1 MSRLHVLLFCFLWL
15 LPAVLVGQETQTAT
29 DPATLIRTIGL
40 EESQVMETAW
50 WLTEVYGPRLTGS
63 PELDRAAAWAMDQM
77 KAWGLENVHK
87 EMWGPFGRG
96 WSLEHVAM
104 TVTSPTTFPVIAYPK
119 AWSPSI
125 EGPVE
130 AEVVYLDATTDEEF
144 AKYRGT
150 LAGKIV
156 LLEDARPVPQHFEPL
171 ARRRDAENL
180 LQLANLADPDYQPYR
195 YSQAALEALR
205 IRMKRLRF
213 LYEEKPLA
221 ILDRYRKGD
230 GGTVFVSSA
239 TVPGPEG
246 TSWRELPHPW
256 DPDVEVIP
264 QLTVAVE
271 HYNRIFRLLQ
281 HGFPVRISLDLRTKY
296 HGTNEMAYNILA
308 EIPGTDPQLKDEVV
322 MLGAHFDSWH
332 AGTGATDNAAG
343 SAVVMEAARIL
354 KEYFRR
360 TGEQPRRT
368 IRVALWTGEEQGL
381 YGSVAYVNQHFAEI
395 EGWNGPVKRLKPE
408 HVRLAAYYNLD
419 NGTGKIRGVYLQGNE
434 AVAPIFRRWLKPF
447 HDLGAATLTIA
458 NTGGTDH
465 LPFDGAGLPG
475 FQFIQDP
482 IAYSTRTHHSNM
494 DVYDNLVADD
504 LKQAATIMAYFVY
517 RTAQRDEKL
526 PRKPVKMASAS
537 DASH

>member
-1 MSRLHVLLFCFLWL
+1 MRNYLLLLLLLL
-15 LPAVLVGQETQTAT
+15 LPSLGFAQTVQDIET
-29 DPATLIRTIGL
+29 DPATLIRHIGL

-63 PELDRAAAWAMDQM
+63 PELDHAADWAMKQLE
-77 KAWGLENVHK
+77 KWGLQNVHK
-87 EMWGPFGRG
+87 ETWGPFGRG
-96 WSLEHVAM
+96 WSLQRVSLHVTAP
-104 TVTSPTTFPVIAYPK
+104 VTFPVIAYPK

-125 EGPVE
+125 EGPVT
-130 AEVVYLDATTDEEF
+130 AEVVYLDASTDEEF
-144 AKYRGT
+144 EAYRGK
-150 LAGKIV
+150 LKGKIV
-156 LLEDARPVPQHFEPL
+156 LLEDAREVPQHFEPI
-171 ARRRDAENL
+171 ARRRDAKNL
-180 LQLANLADPDYQPYR
+180 LHLANLADPNYQPYR
-195 YSQAALEALR
+195 YSEAALKALQL
-205 IRMKRLRF
+205 RMKRLRF
-213 LYEEKPLA
+213 LYEEHPLA

-246 TSWRELPHPW
+246 TSWREIPHPW
-256 DPDVEVIP
+256 DPDVQVIP

-281 HGFPVRISLDLRTKY
+281 AGIPVQVEVDLRTQY
-296 HGTNEMAYNILA
+296 HGRNEMAYNIIA
-308 EIPGTDPQLKDEVV
+308 EIPGTDPELKDEIV

-354 KEYFRR
+354 KEYFSR
-360 TGEQPRRT
+360 TMEEPRRT
-368 IRVALWTGEEQGL
+368 IRLALWTGEEQGL
-381 YGSVAYVNQHFAEI
+381 YGSVAYVNEHFAEI
-395 EGWNGPVKRLKPE
+395 EGWNGPVKALKPAHE
-408 HVRLAAYYNLD
+408 KLSAYYNLD
-419 NGTGKIRGVYLQGNE
+419 NGTGKIRGIYLQGNE

-447 HDLGAATLTIA
+447 HDLDAATLTIA

-517 RTAQRDEKL
+517 MTAQRDEKL
-526 PRKPVKMASAS
+526 PRKPLKMISSS